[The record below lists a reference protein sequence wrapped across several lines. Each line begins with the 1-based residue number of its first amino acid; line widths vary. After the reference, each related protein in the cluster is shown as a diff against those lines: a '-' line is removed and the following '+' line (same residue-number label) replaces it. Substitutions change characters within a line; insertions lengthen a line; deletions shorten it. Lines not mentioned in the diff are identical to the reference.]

1 MFKKSEK
8 DKEKLAP
15 VTEQAILSQINL
27 KRFLKQLRIVLDNL
41 FSEADVENVQEY
53 PITRIE
59 EMVEVL

>member
-15 VTEQAILSQINL
+15 VAEQAILSQINL

>member
-15 VTEQAILSQINL
+15 VMEQAILSQINL

-41 FSEADVENVQEY
+41 FSEADDDVQEY
-53 PITRIE
+53 QITRIE

>member
-15 VTEQAILSQINL
+15 VMEQAILSQINL

-41 FSEADVENVQEY
+41 FSEADDDVQEY
-53 PITRIE
+53 QITRRV